1 MFWPFELYLV
11 RETRRCGQQQW
22 SPVVLHLQKVAIDIA
37 VKHAT
42 CFRRFPLS
50 TTSAHILSFV
60 FRPPWGS
67 IYVGSIYPSIYLK
80 RSAIILAEDC
90 ARVKP
95 DLKKLT
101 KWSGAVGVATVI
113 CCLGVFG
120 VIALFVGD
128 MNNVSILHWRL
139 HSPSSLMRTCQLPS
153 TQLWLTSSWLLVS
166 LPGWQQNYIFV
177 SPSL

>member
-1 MFWPFELYLV
+1 MGAGYLV
-11 RETRRCGQQQW
+11 SHNAYPFTYICCFSSLSITSSTINTQ
-22 SPVVLHLQKVAIDIA
+22 VVLLMECIVWLQEISFAHVLALLNSTSSVKRVAAASRNDHQWYCTYKRSPLILPTTL
-37 VKHAT
+37 KHAT
-42 CFRRFPLS
+42 CFRRFPLP

-101 KWSGAVGVATVI
+101 K
-113 CCLGVFG
+113 
-120 VIALFVGD
+120 
-128 MNNVSILHWRL
+128 
-139 HSPSSLMRTCQLPS
+139 
-153 TQLWLTSSWLLVS
+153 
-166 LPGWQQNYIFV
+166 
-177 SPSL
+177 